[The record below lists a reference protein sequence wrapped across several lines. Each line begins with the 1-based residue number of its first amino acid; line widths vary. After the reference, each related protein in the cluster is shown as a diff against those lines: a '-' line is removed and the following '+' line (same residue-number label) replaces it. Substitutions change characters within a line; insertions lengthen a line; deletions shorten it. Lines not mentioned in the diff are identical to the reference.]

1 VIRLYQP
8 ADLNA
13 AARVWF
19 DAGIK
24 AYPYL
29 PDFQALTSI
38 KANQVFADVIAPQNK
53 IWVYEHLDKICG
65 FIALQD
71 SYIDRLYVDP
81 DHQGKGIGSALLD
94 HAKNIC
100 PAHLSLHTHQANHAA
115 RAFYEQA
122 GFTVHKLGIS
132 PAPESVPDVEYRWAG
147 DNSDFQPKE
156 SQT

>member
-1 VIRLYQP
+1 MIRLYQA

-29 PDFQALTSI
+29 PDFQALTPTS
-38 KANQVFADVIAPQNK
+38 AEQVFADVIAAQGD
-53 IWVYEHLDKICG
+53 ICVYELKGRICG
-65 FIALQD
+65 FIALQG

-81 DHQGKGIGSALLD
+81 AHQGKGIGSALLN
-94 HAKNIC
+94 HAKSNH
-100 PAHLSLHTHQANHAA
+100 PDYLSLHTHQANQNA

-132 PAPESVPDVEYRWAG
+132 PAPENVPDVEYRWTG
-147 DNSDFQPKE
+147 SSSD
-156 SQT
+156 SLQTDSLT